1 VKLLFIAALIA
12 SCAAQAD
19 EPKLTIQ
26 SGSRTVSFTLS
37 DLLKRP
43 SVQTVTVSADPAY
56 AGQARTYRAVP
67 AAELFRGIEIS
78 ASGTVVFNSLDGFSG
93 PLNKS
98 DLLNTDP
105 RRSIAFIALEDP
117 NKKWAPLKPGQKA
130 TAGPFYLI
138 WQNPERSNIA
148 REMWPFQL
156 AGLAVKADL
165 ASLFPKIIPKS
176 QDKNAQAGFTS
187 FIRNCFMCHT
197 LNGQGTS
204 QLGPDLNI
212 PFNPTEYMGEKYLRQ
227 LIRDPQS
234 LRRWPQSK
242 MPGFS
247 SRDLADSELDQI
259 VAYLRSMS
267 GQKTQ

>member
-1 VKLLFIAALIA
+1 MKLLFMTALIV

-26 SGSRTVSFTLS
+26 SGSTTVSFTLS

-43 SVQTVTVSADPAY
+43 SVQTIAVSADPAY
-56 AGQARTYRAVP
+56 GGQAKTYRAIP
-67 AAELFRGIEIS
+67 AAELFRGVEIIKN
-78 ASGTVVFNSLDGFSG
+78 GTIVFKCLDGFSG
-93 PLNKS
+93 PLNKR

-105 RRSIAFIALEDP
+105 QKSIAFIALEEP
-117 NKKWAPLKPGQKA
+117 NKRWSPLKPGQKV
-130 TAGPFYLI
+130 TAGPFYLV
-138 WQNPERSNIA
+138 WQNPEKSNIA

-156 AGLAVKADL
+156 SGLEVKADL
-165 ASLFPKIIPKS
+165 ASLFPKIISKS
-176 QDKNAQAGFTS
+176 QDKNVQAGFTS
-187 FIRNCFMCHT
+187 FIGNCFACHT

-204 QLGPDLNI
+204 QMGPDLNI

-247 SRDLADSELDQI
+247 SKDLADSELDQI